1 MSQCTALGISLSEEE
16 QLQVGTTLLP
26 RAIERGV
33 HRIDRESDL
42 GLTSLERMG
51 STIPLR
57 YSAPLL
63 EDYSRR
69 IECRGFPSDRPWL
82 PPNVLKLLG
91 KLKTGSI
98 TEKEVLKLM
107 DLVAERASAHFQLP
121 EGKFVAM
128 TFHGRIVEAS
138 DTRVGL
144 LKKIQSRKQ
153 EESIFVWRIGSSAFS
168 GRL

>member
-1 MSQCTALGISLSEEE
+1 MESTA
-16 QLQVGTTLLP
+16 
-26 RAIERGV
+26 
-33 HRIDRESDL
+33 
-42 GLTSLERMG
+42 
-51 STIPLR
+51 PLR
-57 YSAPLL
+57 YGSLLL
-63 EDYSRR
+63 EDYSRS
-69 IECRGFPSDRPWL
+69 IESHGFPSDKPWL
-82 PPNVLKLLG
+82 PPTALKLLG

-107 DLVAERASAHFQLP
+107 DLVAERASAHFQLS

-144 LKKIQSRKQ
+144 LKKIQTRKQ
-153 EESIFVWRIGSSAFS
+153 EESIFVWRIGSNAFS

>member
-1 MSQCTALGISLSEEE
+1 MSQCTFLGTSPFEEE
-16 QLQVGTTLLP
+16 EFPGRNSNAP
-26 RAIERGV
+26 RAIERGIYQ
-33 HRIDRESDL
+33 IDRES
-42 GLTSLERMG
+42 GLRLDSLTGIE
-51 STIPLR
+51 SAITIRSSSL
-57 YSAPLL
+57 LL

-69 IECRGFPSDRPWL
+69 IECRAFPFDKPWL
-82 PPNVLKLLG
+82 PPNALKLLD
-91 KLKTGSI
+91 KLEMGSI

-107 DLVAERASAHFQLP
+107 DLVAERASAHFQLL

-128 TFHGRIVEAS
+128 TFHGRVVEAS

-144 LKKIQSRKQ
+144 LKKIQNRKQ